1 MSQVFDSAVEF
12 LVKTIVSVLSC
23 SSSCKVI
30 RYHNDEALQ
39 FGSLSLPHCSEELI
53 EISKDIIDKLG
64 VNGGFDFSFL
74 SLSLLFLFT
83 YLELFVGRLATLLFQ
98 AVVRSAA
105 STSFRARKLADGRNM
120 GVSKLLAYL
129 PRESSIENDKI
140 PLRFNLLSLA
150 FVKLK
155 HVVALL
161 FQTKMVDRSDT
172 FFL

>member
-1 MSQVFDSAVEF
+1 M
-12 LVKTIVSVLSC
+12 
-23 SSSCKVI
+23 
-30 RYHNDEALQ
+30 
-39 FGSLSLPHCSEELI
+39 
-53 EISKDIIDKLG
+53 
-64 VNGGFDFSFL
+64 
-74 SLSLLFLFT
+74 FT

-105 STSFRARKLADGRNM
+105 SASRKLAGGRNM

>member
-74 SLSLLFLFT
+74 SFKFFFCLLTWNCL
-83 YLELFVGRLATLLFQ
+83 
-98 AVVRSAA
+98 
-105 STSFRARKLADGRNM
+105 
-120 GVSKLLAYL
+120 
-129 PRESSIENDKI
+129 
-140 PLRFNLLSLA
+140 
-150 FVKLK
+150 
-155 HVVALL
+155 
-161 FQTKMVDRSDT
+161 
-172 FFL
+172 